1 MSYKVFISSTSKDID
16 LAHDLAHRLETVGAK
31 VFPVEKSTT
40 PGEYIETSI
49 KRGLR
54 DADEVIVILTNNSIN
69 SPGLMSE
76 LGAAYSLGKRVIPV
90 ALGVDANELP
100 HIINQ
105 KECIKW
111 PDLPTYISSL
121 EKRAKGKSA

>member
-1 MSYKVFISSTSKDID
+1 MAYKVFISSTSKDMELAQD
-16 LAHDLAHRLETVGAK
+16 LARRLETVGAK
-31 VFPVEKSTT
+31 VFPVEKSATS
-40 PGEYIETSI
+40 GEHIETSI
-49 KRGLR
+49 NRGLR
-54 DADEVIVILTNNSIN
+54 DADEVIVILTNNSMH

-105 KECIKW
+105 KDCIKW
-111 PDLPTYISSL
+111 PDLPRYISSL
-121 EKRAKGKSA
+121 EKRVKDS